1 MVAFY
6 PLIIE
11 TAVEFKIEY
20 KKLDASKNSK
30 HIMKFNK
37 YLEKQLIILP
47 EDEKVMIVQGY
58 RFEKYN
64 GKIYCVREG
73 QTGKC

>member
-1 MVAFY
+1 M
-6 PLIIE
+6 
-11 TAVEFKIEY
+11 
-20 KKLDASKNSK
+20 KL
-30 HIMKFNK
+30 NK
-37 YLEKQLIILP
+37 YLEKKLIILP